1 MVNLTRI
8 YTRTGDGGTT
18 RLGSGVEVAK
28 TDARVD
34 AFGDVDETNAA
45 IGVVLASAPSPMS
58 IRFLTPVQND
68 LFDLGADLCVP
79 MRVTSEGVLAAIAP
93 LRTTAAQVARLEASI
108 DEANSDLEDLRSF
121 VLPGGTQAAA
131 RLHVA
136 RTVCRRAER
145 RAWSLVS
152 AEGEHAVNEQ
162 ALMYLNRLSDLLFV
176 LSRVENSA
184 GTEVLWQPGGAAD
197 S

>member
-1 MVNLTRI
+1 
-8 YTRTGDGGTT
+8 
-18 RLGSGVEVAK
+18 LGSGVEVAK

>member
-1 MVNLTRI
+1 
-8 YTRTGDGGTT
+8 
-18 RLGSGVEVAK
+18 
-28 TDARVD
+28 
-34 AFGDVDETNAA
+34 
-45 IGVVLASAPSPMS
+45 
-58 IRFLTPVQND
+58 
-68 LFDLGADLCVP
+68 
-79 MRVTSEGVLAAIAP
+79 